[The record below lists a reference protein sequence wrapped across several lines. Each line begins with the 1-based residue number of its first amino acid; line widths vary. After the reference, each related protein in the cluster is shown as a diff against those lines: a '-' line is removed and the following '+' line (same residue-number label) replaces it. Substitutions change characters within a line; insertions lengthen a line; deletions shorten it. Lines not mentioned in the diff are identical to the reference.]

1 MRAIGLMSGTSMDGI
16 DVALIETDGETAVAR
31 GPSAEY
37 GYDAAFRRRIAS
49 ALEEARQISKRDERP
64 GRLSALEK
72 EITERHADA
81 VLRFML
87 ENGIATES
95 TDVIGFH
102 GQTVLHRPNV
112 GLTVQLG
119 DGNLLAA
126 KTGIPVLTAGS
137 SAAPQSG
144 SA

>member
-37 GYDAAFRRRIAS
+37 PYDAAFRRRIAA
-49 ALEEARQISKRDERP
+49 ALEDAKQILKRNERP
-64 GRLSALEK
+64 GGLLALEK

-81 VLRFML
+81 VMRFML
-87 ENGIATES
+87 ENGIATDS
-95 TDVIGFH
+95 IDVIGFH
-102 GQTVLHRPNV
+102 GQTVLHRPQS

-126 KTGIPVLTAGS
+126 KTGIPVVYDMR
-137 SAAPQSG
+137 Q
-144 SA
+144 